1 MSIRHLL
8 TFSKAWSSEGASTTF
23 PAVVA
28 SEADA
33 RENLDY
39 EHIAAKNKINEILAA
54 IVSHDLTPKPADD
67 DEHIPT
73 TAYMGDRLTAIRNA
87 IVNPDWNVTDPTSK
101 AYILHKPDLAPVAT
115 SGSYE
120 DLTDT
125 PAPITVDASVSP
137 TSENPVQSKGVYNA
151 ILSMVYPV
159 GSIYMSVSS
168 TSPATFLGGTWERI
182 KDRFLLAAGDDYSA
196 GATGGEATHT
206 LTASEMPAH
215 KHTFTTRNNATNGSE
230 TGYPP
235 NTNNYGETTT
245 TQNTSEVG
253 GGAAHNNMPPYLA
266 VYMWRRTA

>member
-1 MSIRHLL
+1 
-8 TFSKAWSSEGASTTF
+8 
-23 PAVVA
+23 
-28 SEADA
+28 
-33 RENLDY
+33 
-39 EHIAAKNKINEILAA
+39 
-54 IVSHDLTPKPADD
+54 
-67 DEHIPT
+67 
-73 TAYMGDRLTAIRNA
+73 
-87 IVNPDWNVTDPTSK
+87 
-101 AYILHKPDLAPVAT
+101 
-115 SGSYE
+115 
-120 DLTDT
+120 
-125 PAPITVDASVSP
+125 
-137 TSENPVQSKGVYNA
+137 
-151 ILSMVYPV
+151 
-159 GSIYMSVSS
+159 MSVSS